1 MARNPVK
8 QAYGQAK
15 RIAHAIE
22 HPDKFV
28 ERASLEWQGAY
39 SWQSEP

>member
-22 HPDKFV
+22 HP
-28 ERASLEWQGAY
+28 ERFAEEQMLKAL
-39 SWQSEP
+39 PP